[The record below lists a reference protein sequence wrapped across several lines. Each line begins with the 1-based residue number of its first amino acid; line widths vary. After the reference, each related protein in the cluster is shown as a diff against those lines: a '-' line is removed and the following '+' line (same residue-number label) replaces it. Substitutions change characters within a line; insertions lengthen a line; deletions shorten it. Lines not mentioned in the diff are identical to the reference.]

1 MKTDDDSSA
10 NRSSSGNFEDDGED
24 DDVIR
29 ARLLARIQQRRATI
43 DAFLDR
49 MRPRNSRLATVGLF
63 TSTLSGAFTVGP
75 GIGGDS
81 FSQSVQNT
89 AGLSASSQVWQILC
103 LGSLAMS
110 GIAAFCNNAL
120 RSTNVIAQI
129 GGAEAAYLE
138 LDGLATMLEFG
149 DIGLETAVKRYQ
161 ECMSRVPFIQ
171 E

>member
-1 MKTDDDSSA
+1 MKTDDGSSE
-10 NRSSSGNFEDDGED
+10 NRTSSDQVEDDGED
-24 DDVIR
+24 DEVMR
-29 ARLLARIQQRRATI
+29 TRLLARIQERRATI
-43 DAFLDR
+43 DEFLDR
-49 MRPRNSRLATVGLF
+49 MRPRNSRLATVGLLS
-63 TSTLSGAFTVGP
+63 STLSGAFTIGP

-110 GIAAFCNNAL
+110 GIAAFCNNSL
-120 RSTNVIAQI
+120 RSTNVVTQIA
-129 GGAEAAYLE
+129 GAEAAYLE

-149 DIGLETAVKRYQ
+149 DISLETAVKRYQ